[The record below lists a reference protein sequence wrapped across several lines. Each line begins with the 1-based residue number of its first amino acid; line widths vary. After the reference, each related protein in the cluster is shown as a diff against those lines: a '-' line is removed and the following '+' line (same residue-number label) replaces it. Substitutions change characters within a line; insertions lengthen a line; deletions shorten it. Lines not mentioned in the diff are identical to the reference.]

1 MNHKLKATDIVLID
15 GAPHQVGTEIADR
28 YREGDLIIGISGGH
42 LLHVPQDDLLV
53 ANRAVTQSVEAF
65 DLLKSVASDQISQFF
80 HTFAQRLKDDAIFA
94 KIKKCNEDDVASAVQ
109 RGRSTTRLTLT
120 DVMRGD
126 MISALHTWGNTPH
139 VDGAAL
145 ESVDHQGWSVTA
157 AKSSLGVVAFVFE
170 GRPNVFADA
179 TGVLR
184 SGNTCVFRIGS
195 DALGTAQAIVD
206 LAVMP
211 ALESCGL
218 PAGAVSLVES
228 RSHASGWAL
237 FSDKRISLAIARGSG
252 EAVSQLGAVARQFG
266 IAVSLHGTGGAW
278 MIAGEHAD
286 ARWFSNVVVN
296 SLDRKVC
303 NTLNVCCIVRSR
315 ASVLVPLF
323 VDAMNRAANL
333 REVIAVIHADS
344 ASQKSMAGKAESIQ
358 MHDLSVDELS
368 SEWEWENAPECALVI
383 VNDIDEAISLFNQYA
398 PAFIV
403 SIISDNEAEL
413 DKVWR
418 ETNAPFVSNGMTRWV
433 DGQFAL
439 NKPELGL
446 SNWQN
451 GRTFGRG
458 GILSGDSVFSVRYRA
473 QQHDSDLH
481 R

>member
-1 MNHKLKATDIVLID
+1 MNHLLKATDIVLID
-15 GAPHQVGTEIADR
+15 GAPHPVGNEIADR
-28 YREGDLIIGISGGH
+28 YQEGDLIIGISGGH
-42 LLHVPQDDLLV
+42 LLHVPQADLLV
-53 ANRAVTQSVEAF
+53 ATRAVSQSVEAF
-65 DLLKSVASDQISQFF
+65 DLLKSVSSEQISQFF
-80 HTFAQRLKDDAIFA
+80 HAFAQNLEDDAIFA
-94 KIKKCNEDDVASAVQ
+94 KIKTCNEDDVASALQ
-109 RGRSTTRLTLT
+109 RGRSTTRLMLS
-120 DVMRGD
+120 DPMRSD
-126 MISALHTWGNTPH
+126 MISALHTWGDTPH

-195 DALGTAQAIVD
+195 DAFGTAQAIMN
-206 LAVMP
+206 LAVLP

-218 PAGAVSLVES
+218 PVGAISLVES

-237 FSDKRISLAIARGSG
+237 FSDKRVSLAIARGSG

-286 ARWFSNVVVN
+286 AQWLSKVVVN

-323 VDAMNRAANL
+323 VDAMNRAALL
-333 REVIAVIHADS
+333 RDAIAVFHADS
-344 ASQKSMAGKAESIQ
+344 ASQELMADQIRSIEV
-358 MHDLSVDELS
+358 HKLSVDELGT
-368 SEWEWENAPECALVI
+368 EWEWENAPECSLVI
-383 VNDIDEAISLFNQYA
+383 VNDVDEAIALFNRYA
-398 PAFIV
+398 PSFII
-403 SIISDNEAEL
+403 SIISENEAEL
-413 DKVWR
+413 EKVWR

-473 QQHDSDLH
+473 LQHDEDLH

>member
-1 MNHKLKATDIVLID
+1 MNHLLKATDIVLID
-15 GAPHQVGTEIADR
+15 GAPHPVGNEIADR
-28 YREGDLIIGISGGH
+28 YQEGDLIIGISGGH
-42 LLHVPQDDLLV
+42 LLHVPQADLLV
-53 ANRAVTQSVEAF
+53 ATRAVSQSVEAF
-65 DLLKSVASDQISQFF
+65 DLLKSVSSEQISQFF
-80 HTFAQRLKDDAIFA
+80 HAFAQNLEDDAIFA
-94 KIKKCNEDDVASAVQ
+94 KIKTCNEDDVASALQ
-109 RGRSTTRLTLT
+109 RGRSTTRLMLS
-120 DVMRGD
+120 DPMRSD
-126 MISALHTWGNTPH
+126 MISALHTWGDTPH

-195 DALGTAQAIVD
+195 DAFGTAQAIMN
-206 LAVMP
+206 LAVLP

-218 PAGAVSLVES
+218 PVGAISLVES

-237 FSDKRISLAIARGSG
+237 FSDKRVSLAIARGSG
-252 EAVSQLGAVARQFG
+252 DAVSQLGAVARQFG

-286 ARWFSNVVVN
+286 AQWLSKVVVN

-303 NTLNVCCIVRSR
+303 NTLNVCCIARSR
-315 ASVLVPLF
+315 ASELVPLF
-323 VDAMNRAANL
+323 VDAMNRAALL
-333 REVIAVIHADS
+333 RDAIAVIHADS
-344 ASQKSMAGKAESIQ
+344 ASQELMADQIRSIEV
-358 MHDLSVDELS
+358 HKLSVDELGT
-368 SEWEWENAPECALVI
+368 EWEWENAPECSLVI
-383 VNDIDEAISLFNQYA
+383 VNDVDEAIALFNRYA
-398 PAFIV
+398 PSFII
-403 SIISDNEAEL
+403 SIISENEAEL
-413 DKVWR
+413 EKVWR

-451 GRTFGRG
+451 GRIFGRG

-473 QQHDSDLH
+473 LQHDADLH

>member
-1 MNHKLKATDIVLID
+1 MNHMLKATDIVLID
-15 GAPHQVGTEIADR
+15 GAPHPVGNEIADR
-28 YREGDLIIGISGGH
+28 YQEGDLIIGISGGH
-42 LLHVPQDDLLV
+42 LLHVPQADLLV
-53 ANRAVTQSVEAF
+53 ATRAVSQSVEAF
-65 DLLKSVASDQISQFF
+65 DLLKSVSSEQISQFF
-80 HTFAQRLKDDAIFA
+80 HAFAQNLEDDAIFA
-94 KIKKCNEDDVASAVQ
+94 KIKTCNEDDVASALQ
-109 RGRSTTRLTLT
+109 RGRSTTRLMLS
-120 DVMRGD
+120 DPMRSD
-126 MISALHTWGNTPH
+126 MISALHTWGDTPH

-195 DALGTAQAIVD
+195 DAFGTAQAIMN
-206 LAVMP
+206 LAVLP

-218 PAGAVSLVES
+218 PVGAISLVES

-237 FSDKRISLAIARGSG
+237 FSDKRVSLAIARGSG
-252 EAVSQLGAVARQFG
+252 DAVSQLGAVARQFG

-286 ARWFSNVVVN
+286 AQWLSKVVVN

-323 VDAMNRAANL
+323 VDAMNRAALL
-333 REVIAVIHADS
+333 RDAIAVIHADS
-344 ASQKSMAGKAESIQ
+344 ASQELMADQIRSIEV
-358 MHDLSVDELS
+358 HKLSVDELGT
-368 SEWEWENAPECALVI
+368 EWEWENAPECSLVI
-383 VNDIDEAISLFNQYA
+383 VNDVDEAIALFNRYA
-398 PAFIV
+398 PSFII
-403 SIISDNEAEL
+403 SIISENEAEL
-413 DKVWR
+413 EKVWR

-473 QQHDSDLH
+473 LQHDADLH

>member
-109 RGRSTTRLTLT
+109 RGRSTTRLMLT

-195 DALGTAQAIVD
+195 DALGTAQAIMD

-344 ASQKSMAGKAESIQ
+344 ASQKLMAGKAESIQ
-358 MHDLSVDELS
+358 MHDLSVDELAT
-368 SEWEWENAPECALVI
+368 EWEWENAPECALVI

>member
-1 MNHKLKATDIVLID
+1 LNHKLKATDIVLID

-42 LLHVPQDDLLV
+42 LVHVPQADLLV
-53 ANRAVTQSVEAF
+53 AKDAVSRSVEAF
-65 DLLKSVASDQISQFF
+65 ELLKSVSSEQISQFF
-80 HTFAQRLKDDAIFA
+80 HAFAQKLGDDAIFA
-94 KIKKCNEDDVASAVQ
+94 KIKACNEDDVASALQ
-109 RGRSTTRLTLT
+109 RSRSTTRLMLT
-120 DVMRGD
+120 DAMRGD
-126 MISALHTWGNTPH
+126 MISALHSWGDTPH
-139 VDGAAL
+139 VDGATL
-145 ESVDHQGWSVTA
+145 DSVDHQGWSVTA

-195 DALGTAQAIVD
+195 DALGTAQAIMN
-206 LAVMP
+206 LAVSP

-218 PAGAVSLVES
+218 PIGAVSLVES

-237 FSDKRISLAIARGSG
+237 FSDKRVSLAIARGSG
-252 EAVSQLGAVARQFG
+252 EAVSQLGAIARQFG

-286 ARWFSNVVVN
+286 AQWLSKVVVN

-315 ASVLVPLF
+315 ASELVPLF
-323 VDAMNRAANL
+323 VDAMKRAALL
-333 REVIAVIHADS
+333 RDAIAVIHADS
-344 ASQKSMAGKAESIQ
+344 ASQKFMAEQVKSIEV
-358 MHDLSVDELS
+358 HNLSVDELGT
-368 SEWEWENAPECALVI
+368 EWEWENAPECSLVI
-383 VNDIDEAISLFNQYA
+383 VNDVDEAIALFNQYA
-398 PAFIV
+398 PSFII

-413 DKVWR
+413 EKVWR

-473 QQHDSDLH
+473 LQHDADLH

>member
-1 MNHKLKATDIVLID
+1 MNHKLKATDFVLID
-15 GAPHQVGTEIADR
+15 GVPHQVGTEIADR

-42 LLHVPQDDLLV
+42 LLHVPQADLLV
-53 ANRAVTQSVEAF
+53 AKDAVSRSVEAF
-65 DLLKSVASDQISQFF
+65 DLLKSVSSEQISQFF
-80 HTFAQRLKDDAIFA
+80 HAFAQKLEDDAIFS
-94 KIKKCNEDDVASAVQ
+94 KIKTCNEDDVASALQ
-109 RGRSTTRLTLT
+109 RGRSTTRLMLT
-120 DVMRGD
+120 DAMRSD
-126 MISALHTWGNTPH
+126 MISALHTWGDTPH
-139 VDGAAL
+139 VDGATL
-145 ESVDHQGWSVTA
+145 DSVDHQGWSVTA
-157 AKSSLGVVAFVFE
+157 AKSSLGVVASVFE

-195 DALGTAQAIVD
+195 DALGTAQAIMN
-206 LAVMP
+206 LAVLP

-218 PAGAVSLVES
+218 PVGAVSLVES

-237 FSDKRISLAIARGSG
+237 FSDKRVSLAIARGSG
-252 EAVSQLGAVARQFG
+252 EAVSQLGVVARQFG
-266 IAVSLHGTGGAW
+266 IPVSLHGTGGAW

-286 ARWFSNVVVN
+286 AQWLSKVVVN

-315 ASVLVPLF
+315 ASELVSLF
-323 VDAMNRAANL
+323 VDSMNRAALL
-333 REVIAVIHADS
+333 RDAIAVIHADS
-344 ASQKSMAGKAESIQ
+344 ASQKLMADQVE
-358 MHDLSVDELS
+358 SVDVHSLSLDELGT
-368 SEWEWENAPECALVI
+368 EWEWENAPECSLVI
-383 VNDIDEAISLFNQYA
+383 VNDVDEAIALFNQYA
-398 PAFIV
+398 PNFIV

-413 DKVWR
+413 EKVWC

-439 NKPELGL
+439 TKPELGL

-451 GRTFGRG
+451 GRTLGRG

-473 QQHDSDLH
+473 LQHDADLH

>member
-1 MNHKLKATDIVLID
+1 MNHMLKASDIVLID
-15 GAPHQVGTEIADR
+15 GAPHPVGNEIADR
-28 YREGDLIIGISGGH
+28 YQEGDLIIGISGGH
-42 LLHVPQDDLLV
+42 LLHVPQADLLV
-53 ANRAVTQSVEAF
+53 ATRAVSQSVEAF
-65 DLLKSVASDQISQFF
+65 DLLKSVSSEQISQFF
-80 HTFAQRLKDDAIFA
+80 HAFAQNLEDDAIFA
-94 KIKKCNEDDVASAVQ
+94 KIKTCNEDDVASALQ
-109 RGRSTTRLTLT
+109 RGRSTTRLMLS
-120 DVMRGD
+120 DPMRSD
-126 MISALHTWGNTPH
+126 MISALHTWGDTPH

-195 DALGTAQAIVD
+195 DAFGTAQAIMN
-206 LAVMP
+206 LAVLP

-218 PAGAVSLVES
+218 PVGAISLVES

-237 FSDKRISLAIARGSG
+237 FSDKRVSLAIARGSG

-286 ARWFSNVVVN
+286 AQWLSKVVVN

-303 NTLNVCCIVRSR
+303 NTLNVCCIARSR
-315 ASVLVPLF
+315 ASELVPLF
-323 VDAMNRAANL
+323 VDAMNRAALL
-333 REVIAVIHADS
+333 RDAIAVIHADL
-344 ASQKSMAGKAESIQ
+344 ASQELMADQSRSIAV
-358 MHDLSVDELS
+358 HNLSVDELGT
-368 SEWEWENAPECALVI
+368 EWEWENAPECSLVI
-383 VNDIDEAISLFNQYA
+383 VNDVDEAIALFNRYA
-398 PAFIV
+398 PSFII
-403 SIISDNEAEL
+403 SIISENEAEL
-413 DKVWR
+413 EKVWR

-473 QQHDSDLH
+473 LQHDADLH

>member
-109 RGRSTTRLTLT
+109 RGRSTTRLMLT

-195 DALGTAQAIVD
+195 DALGTAQAIMD

-344 ASQKSMAGKAESIQ
+344 ASQKLMAGKAESIQ

>member
-1 MNHKLKATDIVLID
+1 MNHVLKATDMVLID
-15 GAPHQVGTEIADR
+15 GVPHPIGEEIADR
-28 YREGDLIIGISGGH
+28 YREGDLIIGVSGGH
-42 LLHVPQDDLLV
+42 LLHVPQADLLV
-53 ANRAVTQSVEAF
+53 ATSAVSQSVEAF
-65 DLLKSVASDQISQFF
+65 DLLKSVASEQISQFF
-80 HTFAQRLKDDAIFA
+80 HTFAQKLEDDAIFA
-94 KIKKCNEDDVASAVQ
+94 KIKTCNEDDIASALQ
-109 RGRSTTRLTLT
+109 RGRSTTRLMLT
-120 DVMRGD
+120 AAMRSD
-126 MISALHTWGNTPH
+126 MISALHTWGETPH

-195 DALGTAQAIVD
+195 DALGTAQAIMN
-206 LAVMP
+206 LAVLP

-218 PAGAVSLVES
+218 PVGAVSLVES

-237 FSDKRISLAIARGSG
+237 FSDKRVSLAIARGSG

-286 ARWFSNVVVN
+286 AQWLSKVVVN

-315 ASVLVPLF
+315 AFELVPLF
-323 VDAMNRAANL
+323 VDAMNRAAKK
-333 REVIAVIHADS
+333 RDAIAVIHADS
-344 ASQKSMAGKAESIQ
+344 ASQKLMADQIKSIEVRN
-358 MHDLSVDELS
+358 LSVDELS
-368 SEWEWENAPECALVI
+368 SEWEWENAPECSLVI
-383 VNDIDEAISLFNQYA
+383 VNDVDEAIALFNRYA
-398 PAFIV
+398 PSFIV
-403 SIISDNEAEL
+403 SIISDNEGEL
-413 DKVWR
+413 EKVWR

-458 GILSGDSVFSVRYRA
+458 GILSGDSVFSVRYRV
-473 QQHDSDLH
+473 QQHDADLH

>member
-1 MNHKLKATDIVLID
+1 MNHTLQATDIILID
-15 GAPHQVGTEIADR
+15 GVPHPVGLRIADQ
-28 YREGDLIIGISGGH
+28 YREGDLIIGLSGGH
-42 LLHVPQDDLLV
+42 LLHVPQADLLV
-53 ANRAVTQSVEAF
+53 ATQAVSQSVLAF
-65 DLLKSVASDQISQFF
+65 DLLKSVSSEQISQFF
-80 HTFAQRLKDDAIFA
+80 HTFAHKLEDDAIFA
-94 KIKKCNEDDVASAVQ
+94 KIKSCNEDDVASAMQ
-109 RGRSTTRLTLT
+109 RSRSTTRLILT
-120 DVMRGD
+120 DAMRSD
-126 MISALHTWGNTPH
+126 MISALHTWGGTPH
-139 VDGAAL
+139 VDGSEM
-145 ESVDHQGWSVTA
+145 ESIDHQGWSVSAT
-157 AKSSLGVVAFVFE
+157 KSSLGVVAFVFE

-195 DALGTAQAIVD
+195 DALGTAQAIMN
-206 LAVMP
+206 LAVVP

-218 PAGAVSLVES
+218 PLGAISLVES

-237 FSDKRISLAIARGSG
+237 FSDKRVSLAIARGSG

-286 ARWFSNVVVN
+286 AQWFARVVLN

-303 NTLNVCCIVRSR
+303 NTLNVCCVVRSR
-315 ASVLVPLF
+315 AVELVPLF
-323 VDAMNRAANL
+323 ADAMMQAAVL
-333 REVIAVIHADS
+333 RNAQAVIHADL
-344 ASQKSMAGKAESIQ
+344 ASQELMVDQSELVKV
-358 MHDLSVDELS
+358 HNLSVDELAT
-368 SEWEWENAPECALVI
+368 EWEWENTPECSLVI
-383 VNDIDEAISLFNQYA
+383 VDDVDEAIVLFNQHA
-398 PAFIV
+398 PNFIV
-403 SIISDNEAEL
+403 SIISDNESEL
-413 DKVWR
+413 EMVWR
-418 ETNAPFVSNGMTRWV
+418 KTNAPFVSNGMTRWV

-473 QQHDSDLH
+473 LQRDADLH

>member
-1 MNHKLKATDIVLID
+1 MNHLLKATDIVLID
-15 GAPHQVGTEIADR
+15 GAPHPVGNEIADR
-28 YREGDLIIGISGGH
+28 YQEGDLIIGISGGH
-42 LLHVPQDDLLV
+42 LLHVPQADLLV
-53 ANRAVTQSVEAF
+53 ATRAVSQSVEAF
-65 DLLKSVASDQISQFF
+65 DLLKSVSSEQISQFF
-80 HTFAQRLKDDAIFA
+80 HAFAQNLEDDAIFA
-94 KIKKCNEDDVASAVQ
+94 KIKTCNEDDVASALQ
-109 RGRSTTRLTLT
+109 RGRSTTRLMLS
-120 DVMRGD
+120 DPMRSD
-126 MISALHTWGNTPH
+126 MISALHTWGDTPH

-195 DALGTAQAIVD
+195 DAFGTAQAIMN
-206 LAVMP
+206 LAVLP

-218 PAGAVSLVES
+218 PVGAISLVES

-237 FSDKRISLAIARGSG
+237 FSDKRVSLAIARGSG

-286 ARWFSNVVVN
+286 AQWLSKVVVN

-315 ASVLVPLF
+315 ASELVPLF
-323 VDAMNRAANL
+323 VDAMNRAALL
-333 REVIAVIHADS
+333 RDAIAVIHADS
-344 ASQKSMAGKAESIQ
+344 ASQELMADQIRSIEV
-358 MHDLSVDELS
+358 HNLSVDELGT
-368 SEWEWENAPECALVI
+368 EWEWENAPECSLVI
-383 VNDIDEAISLFNQYA
+383 VNDIDEAIALFNRYA
-398 PAFIV
+398 PSFIV
-403 SIISDNEAEL
+403 SIISDNEVEL
-413 DKVWR
+413 EKVWR

-451 GRTFGRG
+451 GRTLGRG

-473 QQHDSDLH
+473 LQHDADLH

>member
-1 MNHKLKATDIVLID
+1 MNHLLKATDIVLID
-15 GAPHQVGTEIADR
+15 GAPHPVGNEIADR
-28 YREGDLIIGISGGH
+28 YQEGDLIIGISGGH
-42 LLHVPQDDLLV
+42 LLHVPQADLLV
-53 ANRAVTQSVEAF
+53 ATRAVSQSVEAF
-65 DLLKSVASDQISQFF
+65 DLLKSVSSEQISQFF
-80 HTFAQRLKDDAIFA
+80 HAFAQNLEDDAIFA
-94 KIKKCNEDDVASAVQ
+94 KIKTCNEDDVASALQ
-109 RGRSTTRLTLT
+109 RGRSTTRLMLS
-120 DVMRGD
+120 DPMRSD
-126 MISALHTWGNTPH
+126 MISALHTWGDTPH

-195 DALGTAQAIVD
+195 DAFGTAQAIMN
-206 LAVMP
+206 LAVLP

-218 PAGAVSLVES
+218 PVGAISLVES

-237 FSDKRISLAIARGSG
+237 FSDKRVSLAIARGSG
-252 EAVSQLGAVARQFG
+252 DAVSQLGAVARQFG

-286 ARWFSNVVVN
+286 AQWLSKVVVN

-323 VDAMNRAANL
+323 VDAMNRAALL
-333 REVIAVIHADS
+333 RDAIAVIHADS
-344 ASQKSMAGKAESIQ
+344 ASQELMADQIRSIEV
-358 MHDLSVDELS
+358 HKLSVDELGT
-368 SEWEWENAPECALVI
+368 EWEWENAPECSLVI
-383 VNDIDEAISLFNQYA
+383 VNDVDEAIALFNRYA
-398 PAFIV
+398 PSFII
-403 SIISDNEAEL
+403 SIISENEAEL
-413 DKVWR
+413 EKVWR

-473 QQHDSDLH
+473 LQHDEDLH

>member
-109 RGRSTTRLTLT
+109 RGRSTTRLMLT

-195 DALGTAQAIVD
+195 DALGTAQAIMD

-286 ARWFSNVVVN
+286 AQWFSNVVVN

-323 VDAMNRAANL
+323 VDAMNRAAKK
-333 REVIAVIHADS
+333 RDAVAAIHADV
-344 ASQKSMAGKAESIQ
+344 ASQKFIAEQIESIQ
-358 MHDLSVDELS
+358 VHNLSVDELAT
-368 SEWEWENAPECALVI
+368 EWEWENAPECSLAI
-383 VNDIDEAISLFNQYA
+383 VNDIDEAIALFNQYA
-398 PAFIV
+398 PNFIV
-403 SIISDNEAEL
+403 SIISDNEDEL
-413 DKVWR
+413 EKVWR
-418 ETNAPFVSNGMTRWV
+418 DANAPFVSNGMTRWV

-451 GRTFGRG
+451 GRTIGRG

-473 QQHDSDLH
+473 QQHDADLH

>member
-42 LLHVPQDDLLV
+42 LLHVPQADLLV
-53 ANRAVTQSVEAF
+53 AKDAVSRSVEAF
-65 DLLKSVASDQISQFF
+65 ELLKSVSSEQISQFF
-80 HTFAQRLKDDAIFA
+80 HAFAQKLEDDAIFA
-94 KIKKCNEDDVASAVQ
+94 KIKACNEDDIASALQ
-109 RGRSTTRLTLT
+109 RSRSTTRLMLT
-120 DVMRGD
+120 DAMRGD
-126 MISALHTWGNTPH
+126 MISALHTWGDTPH
-139 VDGAAL
+139 VDGATL
-145 ESVDHQGWSVTA
+145 DSVDHQGWSVTA

-195 DALGTAQAIVD
+195 DALGTAQAIMN
-206 LAVMP
+206 LAVSP

-218 PAGAVSLVES
+218 PIGAVSLVES

-237 FSDKRISLAIARGSG
+237 FSDKRVSLAIARGSG
-252 EAVSQLGAVARQFG
+252 EAVSQLGAIARQFG

-286 ARWFSNVVVN
+286 AQWLSKVVVN

-315 ASVLVPLF
+315 ASELVPLF
-323 VDAMNRAANL
+323 VDAMKRAALL
-333 REVIAVIHADS
+333 RDAIAVIHADS
-344 ASQKSMAGKAESIQ
+344 ASQKFMAEQVKSIEV
-358 MHDLSVDELS
+358 HNLSVDELGT
-368 SEWEWENAPECALVI
+368 EWEWENAPECSLVI
-383 VNDIDEAISLFNQYA
+383 VNDVDEAIALFNQYA
-398 PAFIV
+398 PSFII

-413 DKVWR
+413 EKVWR

-473 QQHDSDLH
+473 LQHDADLH

>member
-1 MNHKLKATDIVLID
+1 MNHMLKASDIVLID
-15 GAPHQVGTEIADR
+15 GAPHPVGNEIADR
-28 YREGDLIIGISGGH
+28 YQEGDLIIGISGGH
-42 LLHVPQDDLLV
+42 LLHVPQADLLV
-53 ANRAVTQSVEAF
+53 ATRAVSQSVEAF
-65 DLLKSVASDQISQFF
+65 DLLKSVSSEQISQFF
-80 HTFAQRLKDDAIFA
+80 HAFAQNLEDDAIFA
-94 KIKKCNEDDVASAVQ
+94 KIKTCNEDDVASALQ
-109 RGRSTTRLTLT
+109 RGRSTTRLMLS
-120 DVMRGD
+120 DPMRSD
-126 MISALHTWGNTPH
+126 MISALHTWGDTPH

-195 DALGTAQAIVD
+195 DAFGTAQAIMN
-206 LAVMP
+206 LAVLP

-218 PAGAVSLVES
+218 PVGAISLVES

-237 FSDKRISLAIARGSG
+237 FSDKRVSLAIARGSG

-286 ARWFSNVVVN
+286 AQWLSKVVVN

-315 ASVLVPLF
+315 ASELVPLF
-323 VDAMNRAANL
+323 VDAMNRAALL
-333 REVIAVIHADS
+333 RDAIAVIHADL
-344 ASQKSMAGKAESIQ
+344 ASQELMADQIRSIEV
-358 MHDLSVDELS
+358 HNLSVDGLGT
-368 SEWEWENAPECALVI
+368 EWEWENAPECSLVI
-383 VNDIDEAISLFNQYA
+383 GIDVDEAIALFNRYA
-398 PAFIV
+398 PSFII
-403 SIISDNEAEL
+403 SIISENEAEL
-413 DKVWR
+413 EKVWR

-473 QQHDSDLH
+473 LQHDADLH

>member
-42 LLHVPQDDLLV
+42 LLHVPQADLLV
-53 ANRAVTQSVEAF
+53 AKDAVSRSVEAF
-65 DLLKSVASDQISQFF
+65 ELLKSVSSEQISQFF
-80 HTFAQRLKDDAIFA
+80 HAFAQKLGDDAIFA
-94 KIKKCNEDDVASAVQ
+94 KIKACNEDDVASALQ
-109 RGRSTTRLTLT
+109 RSRSTTRLMLT
-120 DVMRGD
+120 DAMRGD
-126 MISALHTWGNTPH
+126 MISALHTWGDTPH
-139 VDGAAL
+139 VDGATL
-145 ESVDHQGWSVTA
+145 DSVDHQGWSVTA

-195 DALGTAQAIVD
+195 DALGTAQAIMN
-206 LAVMP
+206 LAVSP

-218 PAGAVSLVES
+218 PIGAVSLVES

-237 FSDKRISLAIARGSG
+237 FSDKRVSLAIARGSG
-252 EAVSQLGAVARQFG
+252 EAVSQLGAIARQFG

-286 ARWFSNVVVN
+286 AQWLSTVVVN

-315 ASVLVPLF
+315 ASELVPLF
-323 VDAMNRAANL
+323 VDAMKRAALL
-333 REVIAVIHADS
+333 RDAIAVIHADS
-344 ASQKSMAGKAESIQ
+344 ASQKLMAEQVKSIEV
-358 MHDLSVDELS
+358 HNLSVDELGT
-368 SEWEWENAPECALVI
+368 EWEWENAPECSLVI
-383 VNDIDEAISLFNQYA
+383 VNDVDEAIALFNQYA
-398 PAFIV
+398 PSFII

-413 DKVWR
+413 EKVWR

-473 QQHDSDLH
+473 LQHDADLH

>member
-1 MNHKLKATDIVLID
+1 MNHMLKASDIVLID
-15 GAPHQVGTEIADR
+15 GAPHPVGNEIADR
-28 YREGDLIIGISGGH
+28 YQEGDLIIGISGGH
-42 LLHVPQDDLLV
+42 LLHVPQADLLV
-53 ANRAVTQSVEAF
+53 ATRAVSQSVEAF
-65 DLLKSVASDQISQFF
+65 DLLKSVSSEQISQFF
-80 HTFAQRLKDDAIFA
+80 HAFAQNLEDDAIFA
-94 KIKKCNEDDVASAVQ
+94 KIKTCNEDDVASALQ
-109 RGRSTTRLTLT
+109 RGRSTTRLMLS
-120 DVMRGD
+120 DPMRSD
-126 MISALHTWGNTPH
+126 MISALHTWGDTPH

-195 DALGTAQAIVD
+195 DAFGTAQAIMN
-206 LAVMP
+206 LAVLP

-218 PAGAVSLVES
+218 PVGAISLVES

-237 FSDKRISLAIARGSG
+237 FSDKRVSLAIARGSG

-286 ARWFSNVVVN
+286 AQWLSKVVVN

-303 NTLNVCCIVRSR
+303 NTLNVCCIARSR
-315 ASVLVPLF
+315 ASELVPLF
-323 VDAMNRAANL
+323 VDAMNRAALL
-333 REVIAVIHADS
+333 RDAIAVIHADS
-344 ASQKSMAGKAESIQ
+344 ASQELMADQIRSIEV
-358 MHDLSVDELS
+358 HKLSVDELGT
-368 SEWEWENAPECALVI
+368 EWEWENAPECSLVI
-383 VNDIDEAISLFNQYA
+383 VNDVDEAIALFNRYA
-398 PAFIV
+398 PSFII
-403 SIISDNEAEL
+403 SIISENEAEL
-413 DKVWR
+413 EKVWR

-473 QQHDSDLH
+473 LQHDADLH

>member
-1 MNHKLKATDIVLID
+1 MNHMLKATDIVLID
-15 GAPHQVGTEIADR
+15 GAPHPVGNEIADR
-28 YREGDLIIGISGGH
+28 YQEGDLIIGISGGH
-42 LLHVPQDDLLV
+42 LLHVPQADLLV
-53 ANRAVTQSVEAF
+53 ATRAVSQSVEAF
-65 DLLKSVASDQISQFF
+65 DLLKSVSSEQISQFF
-80 HTFAQRLKDDAIFA
+80 HAFAQNLEDDAIFA
-94 KIKKCNEDDVASAVQ
+94 KIKTCNEDDVASALQ
-109 RGRSTTRLTLT
+109 RGRSTTRLMLS
-120 DVMRGD
+120 DPMRSD
-126 MISALHTWGNTPH
+126 MLSALHTWGDTPH

-145 ESVDHQGWSVTA
+145 ESVAHQGWSVTA

-195 DALGTAQAIVD
+195 DALGTAQAIMN
-206 LAVMP
+206 LAVLP

-218 PAGAVSLVES
+218 PVGAISLVES

-237 FSDKRISLAIARGSG
+237 FSDKRVSLAIARGSG

-286 ARWFSNVVVN
+286 AQWLSKVVVN

-315 ASVLVPLF
+315 ASELVPLF
-323 VDAMNRAANL
+323 VDAMNRTALL
-333 REVIAVIHADS
+333 RDAIAVIHADS
-344 ASQKSMAGKAESIQ
+344 ASQELMADQIRSIEV
-358 MHDLSVDELS
+358 HNLSVDELGT
-368 SEWEWENAPECALVI
+368 EWEWENAPECSLVI
-383 VNDIDEAISLFNQYA
+383 VNDIDEAIALFNRYA
-398 PAFIV
+398 PSFII
-403 SIISDNEAEL
+403 SIISDNEEEL
-413 DKVWR
+413 EKVWR

-473 QQHDSDLH
+473 LQHDADLH

>member
-1 MNHKLKATDIVLID
+1 MNHLLKATDIVLID
-15 GAPHQVGTEIADR
+15 GAPHPVGNEIADR
-28 YREGDLIIGISGGH
+28 YQEGDLIIGISGGH
-42 LLHVPQDDLLV
+42 LLHVPQADLLV
-53 ANRAVTQSVEAF
+53 ATRAVSQSVEAF
-65 DLLKSVASDQISQFF
+65 DLLKSVSSEQISQFF
-80 HTFAQRLKDDAIFA
+80 HAFAQNLEDDAIFA
-94 KIKKCNEDDVASAVQ
+94 KIKTCNEDDVASALQ
-109 RGRSTTRLTLT
+109 RGRSTTRLMLS
-120 DVMRGD
+120 DPMRSD
-126 MISALHTWGNTPH
+126 MISALHTWGDTPH

-195 DALGTAQAIVD
+195 DAFGTAQAIMN
-206 LAVMP
+206 LAVLP

-218 PAGAVSLVES
+218 PVGAISLVES

-237 FSDKRISLAIARGSG
+237 FSDKRVSLAIARGSG

-286 ARWFSNVVVN
+286 AQWLSKVVVN

-323 VDAMNRAANL
+323 VDAMNRAALL
-333 REVIAVIHADS
+333 RDAIAVIHADS
-344 ASQKSMAGKAESIQ
+344 ASQELMADQIRSIEV
-358 MHDLSVDELS
+358 HKLSVDELGT
-368 SEWEWENAPECALVI
+368 EWEWENAPECSLVI
-383 VNDIDEAISLFNQYA
+383 VNDVDEAIALFNRYA
-398 PAFIV
+398 PSFII
-403 SIISDNEAEL
+403 SIISENEAEL
-413 DKVWR
+413 EKVWR

-473 QQHDSDLH
+473 LQHDEDLH

>member
-1 MNHKLKATDIVLID
+1 MNHTLKATDIVLID
-15 GAPHQVGTEIADR
+15 GVPHQVGAQIADHFQK
-28 YREGDLIIGISGGH
+28 GDLIIGLSGGH
-42 LLHVPQDDLLV
+42 LLHVPQTDLVV
-53 ANRAVTQSVEAF
+53 AHDAVSQSVSAF
-65 DLLKSVASDQISQFF
+65 ELMKSVASEQISQFF
-80 HTFAQRLKDDAIFA
+80 HTFAQKLEENAIFD
-94 KIKKCNEDDVASAVQ
+94 KIKKCNEDDVASALQ
-109 RGRSTTRLTLT
+109 RGRSTTRLMLT
-120 DVMRGD
+120 DAMRSD
-126 MISALHTWGNTPH
+126 MISALHTWGDTPH

-145 ESVDHQGWSVTA
+145 DSVDHQGWSVTA

-195 DALGTAQAIVD
+195 DALGTAQAIMN
-206 LAVMP
+206 LAVLP

-218 PAGAVSLVES
+218 PIGAVSLVES

-237 FSDKRISLAIARGSG
+237 FSDKRVSLAIARGSG

-286 ARWFSNVVVN
+286 AQWLSKVVIN

-315 ASVLVPLF
+315 ASELVPLF
-323 VDAMNRAANL
+323 VDAMNRAALL
-333 REVIAVIHADS
+333 RDAIAVIHADS
-344 ASQKSMAGKAESIQ
+344 ASQKLMADQIKSLEV
-358 MHDLSVDELS
+358 HNLSVDELGI
-368 SEWEWENAPECALVI
+368 EWEWENAPECSLII
-383 VNDIDEAISLFNQYA
+383 VNDVDEAIALFNRYA
-398 PAFIV
+398 PSFIV
-403 SIISDNEAEL
+403 SIISDNETEL
-413 DKVWR
+413 EKVWR
-418 ETNAPFVSNGMTRWV
+418 ETNAPFMSNGMTRWV

-473 QQHDSDLH
+473 LQHDADLH

>member
-42 LLHVPQDDLLV
+42 LLHVPQADLLV
-53 ANRAVTQSVEAF
+53 AKDAVSRSVEAF
-65 DLLKSVASDQISQFF
+65 ELLKSVSSEQISQFF
-80 HTFAQRLKDDAIFA
+80 HAFAQKLEDDAIFA
-94 KIKKCNEDDVASAVQ
+94 KIKACNEDDIASALQ
-109 RGRSTTRLTLT
+109 RSRSTTRLMLT
-120 DVMRGD
+120 DAMRGD
-126 MISALHTWGNTPH
+126 MISALHSWGDTPH
-139 VDGAAL
+139 VDGATL
-145 ESVDHQGWSVTA
+145 DSVDHQGWSVTA

-195 DALGTAQAIVD
+195 DALGTAQAIMN
-206 LAVMP
+206 LAVSP

-218 PAGAVSLVES
+218 PIGAVSLVES

-237 FSDKRISLAIARGSG
+237 FSDKRVSLAIARGSG
-252 EAVSQLGAVARQFG
+252 EAVSQLGAIARQFG

-286 ARWFSNVVVN
+286 AQWLSKVVVN

-315 ASVLVPLF
+315 ASELVPLF
-323 VDAMNRAANL
+323 VDAMKRAALL
-333 REVIAVIHADS
+333 RDAIAVIHADS
-344 ASQKSMAGKAESIQ
+344 ASQKFMAEQVKSIEV
-358 MHDLSVDELS
+358 HNLSVDELGT
-368 SEWEWENAPECALVI
+368 EWEWENAPECSLVI
-383 VNDIDEAISLFNQYA
+383 VNDVDEAIALFNQYA
-398 PAFIV
+398 PSFII

-413 DKVWR
+413 EKVWR

-473 QQHDSDLH
+473 LQHDADLH

>member
-1 MNHKLKATDIVLID
+1 MNHLLKATDIVLID
-15 GAPHQVGTEIADR
+15 GAPHPVGNEIADR
-28 YREGDLIIGISGGH
+28 YQEGDLIIGISGGH
-42 LLHVPQDDLLV
+42 LLHVPQADLLV
-53 ANRAVTQSVEAF
+53 ATRAVSQSVEAF
-65 DLLKSVASDQISQFF
+65 DLLKSVSSEQISHFF
-80 HTFAQRLKDDAIFA
+80 HAFAQNLEDDAIFA
-94 KIKKCNEDDVASAVQ
+94 KIKTCNEDDVASALQ
-109 RGRSTTRLTLT
+109 RGRSTTRLMLS
-120 DVMRGD
+120 DPMRSD
-126 MISALHTWGNTPH
+126 MISALHTWGDTPH

-184 SGNTCVFRIGS
+184 SVNTCVFPIGS
-195 DALGTAQAIVD
+195 DAFGTAQAIMN
-206 LAVMP
+206 LAVLP

-218 PAGAVSLVES
+218 PVGAISLVES

-237 FSDKRISLAIARGSG
+237 FSDKRVSLAIARGSG

-286 ARWFSNVVVN
+286 AQWLSKVVVN

-315 ASVLVPLF
+315 ASELVPLF
-323 VDAMNRAANL
+323 VDAMNRAALL
-333 REVIAVIHADS
+333 RDAIAVIHADS
-344 ASQKSMAGKAESIQ
+344 ASQELMADQIRSIEV
-358 MHDLSVDELS
+358 HKLSVDELGT
-368 SEWEWENAPECALVI
+368 EWEWENAPECSLVI
-383 VNDIDEAISLFNQYA
+383 VNDVDEAIALFNRYA
-398 PAFIV
+398 PSFII
-403 SIISDNEAEL
+403 SIISENEAEL
-413 DKVWR
+413 EKVWR

-473 QQHDSDLH
+473 LQHDADLH

>member
-1 MNHKLKATDIVLID
+1 MLID

-42 LLHVPQDDLLV
+42 LLHVPQADLLV

-109 RGRSTTRLTLT
+109 RGRSTTRLMLT

-195 DALGTAQAIVD
+195 DALGTAQAIMD

-344 ASQKSMAGKAESIQ
+344 ASQKLMAGKAESIQ
-358 MHDLSVDELS
+358 MHDLSVDELAT
-368 SEWEWENAPECALVI
+368 EWEWENAPECALVI

>member
-1 MNHKLKATDIVLID
+1 MNHTLKATDIVLID
-15 GAPHQVGTEIADR
+15 GAPHPVGDEIADR

-42 LLHVPQDDLLV
+42 LLHVPQADLLV
-53 ANRAVTQSVEAF
+53 AASAVSQSVEAF
-65 DLLKSVASDQISQFF
+65 DLLKSVKSEQISQFF
-80 HTFAQRLKDDAIFA
+80 YTFAQKLEDDAIFA
-94 KIKKCNEDDVASAVQ
+94 KIKSCNEDDVASALQ
-109 RGRSTTRLTLT
+109 RGRTTTRLRLT
-120 DVMRGD
+120 DAMRSD
-126 MISALHTWGNTPH
+126 MVAALRTWGDTPH
-139 VDGAAL
+139 VDGSKM

-195 DALGTAQAIVD
+195 DALVTAQAIMR
-206 LAVMP
+206 LAVLP

-218 PAGAVSLVES
+218 PVGAVNLVES

-237 FSDKRISLAIARGSG
+237 FSDKRVSLAIARGSG

-286 ARWFSNVVVN
+286 AQWFSNVVVN

-303 NTLNVCCIVRSR
+303 NTLNACCIVRSR

-323 VDAMNRAANL
+323 VDAMNRAAKK
-333 REVIAVIHADS
+333 REAVAVIHADV
-344 ASQKSMAGKAESIQ
+344 ASQKFFAAPNESIQ
-358 MHDLSVDELS
+358 VHNLSVDELAT
-368 SEWEWENAPECALVI
+368 EWEWENAPECSLVI
-383 VNDIDEAISLFNQYA
+383 VNDVDEAIALFNQYA
-398 PAFIV
+398 PNFIV
-403 SIISDNEAEL
+403 SIISDKEAEL
-413 DKVWR
+413 EKVWR
-418 ETNAPFVSNGMTRWV
+418 EANAPFVSNGMTRWV

-458 GILSGDSVFSVRYRA
+458 GILSGDSVFSVRYCV
-473 QQHDSDLH
+473 QQHDADLH

>member
-1 MNHKLKATDIVLID
+1 MNHVLKATDLVLID
-15 GAPHQVGTEIADR
+15 GVPHPIGEEIANR
-28 YREGDLIIGISGGH
+28 YREGDLIIGVSGGR
-42 LLHVPQDDLLV
+42 LLHVPQADLLV
-53 ANRAVTQSVEAF
+53 ATHAVSQSVEAF
-65 DLLKSVASDQISQFF
+65 DLLKSVASEQISQFF
-80 HTFAQRLKDDAIFA
+80 HTFAQKLEDDAVFA
-94 KIKKCNEDDVASAVQ
+94 KIKSSNEDDVASALK
-109 RGRSTTRLTLT
+109 RGRTTTRLILT
-120 DVMRGD
+120 DAMRSD
-126 MISALHTWGNTPH
+126 MVAALRTWGDTPH
-139 VDGAAL
+139 VDGSEM

-195 DALGTAQAIVD
+195 DALGTAQAIMN
-206 LAVMP
+206 LAVLP

-218 PAGAVSLVES
+218 PVGAVSLVES

-237 FSDKRISLAIARGSG
+237 FSDKRVSLAIARGSG
-252 EAVSQLGAVARQFG
+252 DAVSQLGAVARQFG

-286 ARWFSNVVVN
+286 AQWFSNVVVN

-303 NTLNVCCIVRSR
+303 NTLNVCCIVLSR

-323 VDAMNRAANL
+323 VDAMNRAA
-333 REVIAVIHADS
+333 RKRDTIAVIHADV
-344 ASQKSMAGKAESIQ
+344 ASQKFIAAQIESSQ
-358 MHDLSVDELS
+358 VHNLSVDELS
-368 SEWEWENAPECALVI
+368 SEWEWENAPECSLVI
-383 VNDIDEAISLFNQYA
+383 VNDVDEAIALFNRYA
-398 PAFIV
+398 PSFIV
-403 SIISDNEAEL
+403 SIISDDEDEL
-413 DKVWR
+413 EKVWR
-418 ETNAPFVSNGMTRWV
+418 DANAPFVSNGMTRWV

-473 QQHDSDLH
+473 LQHDAELH

>member
-1 MNHKLKATDIVLID
+1 MNHTLQATDIVLID
-15 GAPHQVGTEIADR
+15 GAPHPVGADIADR
-28 YREGDLIIGISGGH
+28 YQEGDRLIGLSGGQ
-42 LLHVPQDDLLV
+42 LLHIPQADLLV
-53 ANRAVTQSVEAF
+53 ATRAVSQSVLAF
-65 DLLKSVASDQISQFF
+65 DLMKSVASEQISQFF
-80 HTFAQRLKDDAIFA
+80 HAFAQKLEDDAIFA
-94 KIKKCNEDDVASAVQ
+94 KIKTCNESDVASALQ
-109 RGRSTTRLTLT
+109 RGRSTTRLMLN
-120 DVMRGD
+120 DAMRGD
-126 MISALHTWGNTPH
+126 MISALHTWGDTPH
-139 VDGAAL
+139 VDGSEL
-145 ESVDHQGWSVTA
+145 ETVVHQGWSVTA

-195 DALGTAQAIVD
+195 DALGTAQAMMN
-206 LAVMP
+206 LAVLP

-218 PAGAVSLVES
+218 PVGAVCLVES

-237 FSDKRISLAIARGSG
+237 FSDKRVSLAIARGSG
-252 EAVSQLGAVARQFG
+252 DAVSQLGAVARQSG

-278 MIAGEHAD
+278 MIAGENSD
-286 ARWFSNVVVN
+286 AQWLNKVVVN

-315 ASVLVPLF
+315 ANELVPLF
-323 VDAMNRAANL
+323 VDAVKRAAIQRNA
-333 REVIAVIHADS
+333 IAVIHADA
-344 ASQKSMAGKAESIQ
+344 ASQEFMNEQTESVRV
-358 MHDLSVDELS
+358 HNLSVDELAT
-368 SEWEWENAPECALVI
+368 EWEWENAPECSVVI
-383 VNDIDEAISLFNQYA
+383 VNDVDEAIVLFNQYA
-398 PAFIV
+398 PSFIV

-413 DKVWR
+413 EKVWR

-458 GILSGDSVFSVRYRA
+458 GILSGDSVFSVRYRVKQYDA
-473 QQHDSDLH
+473 NLH

>member
-1 MNHKLKATDIVLID
+1 MLID

-109 RGRSTTRLTLT
+109 RGRSTTRLMLT
-120 DVMRGD
+120 DAMRRD

-179 TGVLR
+179 TGVLK

-195 DALGTAQAIVD
+195 DALGTAQAIMN

-218 PAGAVSLVES
+218 PVGAVSLVES

-237 FSDKRISLAIARGSG
+237 FSDKRVSLAIARGSG

-286 ARWFSNVVVN
+286 AQWFSNVVVN

-323 VDAMNRAANL
+323 VDAMNRAAKK
-333 REVIAVIHADS
+333 RDAVAAIHADV
-344 ASQKSMAGKAESIQ
+344 ASQKFIAEQIESIQ

-368 SEWEWENAPECALVI
+368 SEWEWENAPECSLVI
-383 VNDIDEAISLFNQYA
+383 VNDIDEAIALFNQYA
-398 PAFIV
+398 PNFIV
-403 SIISDNEAEL
+403 SIISDNEDEL
-413 DKVWR
+413 EKVWR
-418 ETNAPFVSNGMTRWV
+418 DANAPFVSNGMTRWV

-451 GRTFGRG
+451 GRTIGRG

-473 QQHDSDLH
+473 QQHDADLH

>member
-1 MNHKLKATDIVLID
+1 MNHMLKATDIVLID
-15 GAPHQVGTEIADR
+15 GAPHPVGGEIADR
-28 YREGDLIIGISGGH
+28 YREGDLIIGLSGGH
-42 LLHVPQDDLLV
+42 LLHVPHADLV
-53 ANRAVTQSVEAF
+53 VSKDAVSKSIEAF
-65 DLLKSVASDQISQFF
+65 DLLKSVSSEQISQFF
-80 HTFAQRLKDDAIFA
+80 HSFAQKLEDDAIFA
-94 KIKKCNEDDVASAVQ
+94 KIMTCNEDDVSSALQ
-109 RGRSTTRLTLT
+109 RGRSTTRLILT
-120 DVMRGD
+120 DAMRSD
-126 MISALHTWGNTPH
+126 MILALHTWGDTPH
-139 VDGAAL
+139 VDGAML
-145 ESVDHQGWSVTA
+145 DSVDHQGWSVSA

-195 DALGTAQAIVD
+195 DALGTAQAIMS
-206 LAVMP
+206 LAVLP
-211 ALESCGL
+211 ALETCGL
-218 PAGAVSLVES
+218 PVGAVSLVES

-237 FSDKRISLAIARGSG
+237 FSDKRVSLAIARGSG

-278 MIAGEHAD
+278 MIAGEHAN
-286 ARWFSNVVVN
+286 AQWLSKVVVN

-315 ASVLVPLF
+315 AFELVPLF
-323 VDAMNRAANL
+323 VDAMIRAAKH
-333 REVIAVIHADS
+333 RDSIAVVHADA
-344 ASQKSMAGKAESIQ
+344 ASQQLMSEQIKSLEVLN
-358 MHDLSVDELS
+358 LSVGELS
-368 SEWEWENAPECALVI
+368 SEWEWENSPECSLVI
-383 VNDIDEAISLFNQYA
+383 VKDVDEAIALFNEYA
-398 PAFIV
+398 PSFIV
-403 SIISDNEAEL
+403 SIISDNEAEIEQ
-413 DKVWR
+413 VWR

-458 GILSGDSVFSVRYRA
+458 GILSGDSVFSVRYRV
-473 QQHDSDLH
+473 QQHDADMH

>member
-1 MNHKLKATDIVLID
+1 MLID

-42 LLHVPQDDLLV
+42 LLHVPQADLLV

-109 RGRSTTRLTLT
+109 RGRSTTRLMLT

-195 DALGTAQAIVD
+195 DALGTAQAIMD

-344 ASQKSMAGKAESIQ
+344 ASQKLMAGKAESIQ

>member
-1 MNHKLKATDIVLID
+1 MNHMLKASDIVLID
-15 GAPHQVGTEIADR
+15 GAPHPVGNEIADR
-28 YREGDLIIGISGGH
+28 YQEGDLIIGISGGH
-42 LLHVPQDDLLV
+42 LLHVPQADLLV
-53 ANRAVTQSVEAF
+53 ATRAVSQSVEAF
-65 DLLKSVASDQISQFF
+65 DLLKSVSSEQISQFF
-80 HTFAQRLKDDAIFA
+80 HAFAQNLEDDAIFA
-94 KIKKCNEDDVASAVQ
+94 KIKTCNEDDVASALQ
-109 RGRSTTRLTLT
+109 RGRSTTRLMLS
-120 DVMRGD
+120 DPMRSD
-126 MISALHTWGNTPH
+126 MISALHTWGDTPH

-195 DALGTAQAIVD
+195 DAFGTAQAIMN
-206 LAVMP
+206 LAVLP

-218 PAGAVSLVES
+218 PVGAISLVES

-237 FSDKRISLAIARGSG
+237 FSDKRVSLAIARGSG

-286 ARWFSNVVVN
+286 AQWLSKVVVN

-323 VDAMNRAANL
+323 VDAMNRAALL
-333 REVIAVIHADS
+333 RDAIAVIHADL
-344 ASQKSMAGKAESIQ
+344 ASQELMADQSRSIEVNK
-358 MHDLSVDELS
+358 LSVDELGT
-368 SEWEWENAPECALVI
+368 EWEWENAPECSLVI
-383 VNDIDEAISLFNQYA
+383 VNDVDEAIALFNRYA
-398 PAFIV
+398 PSFII
-403 SIISDNEAEL
+403 SIISENEAEL
-413 DKVWR
+413 EKVWR

-473 QQHDSDLH
+473 LQHDEDLH

>member
-42 LLHVPQDDLLV
+42 LLHVPQADLLV
-53 ANRAVTQSVEAF
+53 AKDAVSRSVEAF
-65 DLLKSVASDQISQFF
+65 ELLKSVSSEQISQFF
-80 HTFAQRLKDDAIFA
+80 HAFAQKLGDDAIFA
-94 KIKKCNEDDVASAVQ
+94 KIKACNEDDIASALQ
-109 RGRSTTRLTLT
+109 RSRSTTRLMLT
-120 DVMRGD
+120 DAMRGD
-126 MISALHTWGNTPH
+126 MISALHTWGDTPH
-139 VDGAAL
+139 VDGATL
-145 ESVDHQGWSVTA
+145 DSVDHQGWSVTA

-195 DALGTAQAIVD
+195 DALGTAQAIMN
-206 LAVMP
+206 LAVSP

-218 PAGAVSLVES
+218 PIGAVSLVES

-237 FSDKRISLAIARGSG
+237 FSDKRVSLAIARGSG
-252 EAVSQLGAVARQFG
+252 EAVSQLGAIARQFG

-286 ARWFSNVVVN
+286 AQWLSKVVVN

-315 ASVLVPLF
+315 ASELVPLF
-323 VDAMNRAANL
+323 VDAMKRAALL
-333 REVIAVIHADS
+333 RDAIAVIHADS
-344 ASQKSMAGKAESIQ
+344 ASQKLMAEQVKSIDV
-358 MHDLSVDELS
+358 HNLSVDELGT
-368 SEWEWENAPECALVI
+368 EWEWENAPECSLVI
-383 VNDIDEAISLFNQYA
+383 VNDVDEAIALFNQYA
-398 PAFIV
+398 PSFII

-413 DKVWR
+413 EKVWR

-473 QQHDSDLH
+473 LQHDADLH

>member
-1 MNHKLKATDIVLID
+1 MNHVLKATDIVLID
-15 GAPHQVGTEIADR
+15 GAPHPVGDEIADQ
-28 YREGDLIIGISGGH
+28 YREGDRIIGLSGGH
-42 LLHVPQDDLLV
+42 LLHVSHADLLV
-53 ANRAVTQSVEAF
+53 ATRAVTQSVEAF
-65 DLLKSVASDQISQFF
+65 DLLRNVTSEQISQCF
-80 HTFAQRLKDDAIFA
+80 HTFALNLEDDAIFA
-94 KIKKCNEDDVASAVQ
+94 KIKTCNDDDVASALQ
-109 RGRSTTRLTLT
+109 RGRSTTRLMLT
-120 DVMRGD
+120 DAMRGD
-126 MISALHTWGNTPH
+126 MVAALRTWGDTPH

-145 ESVDHQGWSVTA
+145 ESVDHQGWSVMAT
-157 AKSSLGVVAFVFE
+157 KSSLGVVAFVFE

-195 DALGTAQAIVD
+195 DALGTAQAIMNF
-206 LAVMP
+206 AVLP
-211 ALESCGL
+211 ALESSGL
-218 PAGAVSLVES
+218 PVGAISLVES

-237 FSDKRISLAIARGSG
+237 FSDRRVSLAIARGSG

-286 ARWFSNVVVN
+286 AQWLSKVVVN

-315 ASVLVPLF
+315 ASELVPQF
-323 VDAMNRAANL
+323 VDAMIRAAKQ
-333 REVIAVIHADS
+333 RDAIAVIHADS
-344 ASQKSMAGKAESIQ
+344 ASQKLMAEHAEEIQ
-358 MHDLSVDELS
+358 VHNLSVDELS
-368 SEWEWENAPECALVI
+368 SEWEWENAPECSLVI
-383 VNDIDEAISLFNQYA
+383 VNDVDEAIALFNRYA
-398 PAFIV
+398 PSFII
-403 SIISDNEAEL
+403 SIISENEAEL
-413 DKVWR
+413 EKVWR

-473 QQHDSDLH
+473 LQHDADLH

>member
-109 RGRSTTRLTLT
+109 RGRSTTRLMLT
-120 DVMRGD
+120 DAMRRD

-195 DALGTAQAIVD
+195 DALGTAQAIMD

-286 ARWFSNVVVN
+286 AQWFSNVVVN

-323 VDAMNRAANL
+323 VDAMNRAAKK
-333 REVIAVIHADS
+333 RDAVAAIHADV
-344 ASQKSMAGKAESIQ
+344 ASQKFIAEQIESIQ
-358 MHDLSVDELS
+358 VHDLSVDELS
-368 SEWEWENAPECALVI
+368 SEWEWENAPECSLVI
-383 VNDIDEAISLFNQYA
+383 VNDIDEAIALFNQYA
-398 PAFIV
+398 PNFIV
-403 SIISDNEAEL
+403 SIISDNEDEL
-413 DKVWR
+413 EKVWR
-418 ETNAPFVSNGMTRWV
+418 DANAPFVSNGMTRWV

-451 GRTFGRG
+451 GRTIGRG

-473 QQHDSDLH
+473 QQHDADLH

>member
-1 MNHKLKATDIVLID
+1 LNHKLMATDIVLID

-42 LLHVPQDDLLV
+42 LLHVPQADLLV
-53 ANRAVTQSVEAF
+53 AKDAVSRSVEAF
-65 DLLKSVASDQISQFF
+65 ELLKSVSSEQISQFF
-80 HTFAQRLKDDAIFA
+80 HAFAQKLEDDAIFA
-94 KIKKCNEDDVASAVQ
+94 KIKACNEDDIASALQ
-109 RGRSTTRLTLT
+109 RSRSTTRLMLT
-120 DVMRGD
+120 DAMRGD
-126 MISALHTWGNTPH
+126 MISALHTWGDTPH
-139 VDGAAL
+139 VDGATL
-145 ESVDHQGWSVTA
+145 DSVDHQGWSVTA

-195 DALGTAQAIVD
+195 DALGTAQAIMN
-206 LAVMP
+206 LAVSP

-218 PAGAVSLVES
+218 PIGAVSLVES

-237 FSDKRISLAIARGSG
+237 FSDKRVSLAIARGSG
-252 EAVSQLGAVARQFG
+252 EAVSQLGAIARQFG

-286 ARWFSNVVVN
+286 AQWLSKVVVN

-315 ASVLVPLF
+315 ASELVPLF
-323 VDAMNRAANL
+323 VDAMKRAALL
-333 REVIAVIHADS
+333 RDAIAVIHADS
-344 ASQKSMAGKAESIQ
+344 ASQKFMAEQVKSIEV
-358 MHDLSVDELS
+358 HNLSVDELGT
-368 SEWEWENAPECALVI
+368 EWEWENAPECSLVI
-383 VNDIDEAISLFNQYA
+383 VNDVDEAIALFNQYA
-398 PAFIV
+398 PSFII

-413 DKVWR
+413 EKVWR

-473 QQHDSDLH
+473 LQHDADLH

>member
-1 MNHKLKATDIVLID
+1 MNHLLKATDIVLID
-15 GAPHQVGTEIADR
+15 GAPHPVGNEIADR
-28 YREGDLIIGISGGH
+28 YQEGDLIIGISGGH
-42 LLHVPQDDLLV
+42 LLHVPQADLLV
-53 ANRAVTQSVEAF
+53 ATRAVSQSVEAF
-65 DLLKSVASDQISQFF
+65 DLLKSVSSEQISHFF
-80 HTFAQRLKDDAIFA
+80 HAFAQNLEDDAIFA
-94 KIKKCNEDDVASAVQ
+94 KIKTCNEDDVASALQ
-109 RGRSTTRLTLT
+109 RGRSTTRLMLS
-120 DVMRGD
+120 DPMRSD
-126 MISALHTWGNTPH
+126 MISALHTWGDTPH

-195 DALGTAQAIVD
+195 DAFGTAQSIMN
-206 LAVMP
+206 LAVLP

-218 PAGAVSLVES
+218 PVGAISLVES

-237 FSDKRISLAIARGSG
+237 FSDKRVSLAIARGSG

-286 ARWFSNVVVN
+286 AQWLSKVVVN

-303 NTLNVCCIVRSR
+303 NTLNVCCIARSR
-315 ASVLVPLF
+315 ASELVPLF
-323 VDAMNRAANL
+323 VDAMNRAALL
-333 REVIAVIHADS
+333 RDAIAVIHADS
-344 ASQKSMAGKAESIQ
+344 ASQELMANQIRSIEV
-358 MHDLSVDELS
+358 HNLSVDELGT
-368 SEWEWENAPECALVI
+368 EWEWENAPECSLVI
-383 VNDIDEAISLFNQYA
+383 VNDVDEAIALFNRYA
-398 PAFIV
+398 PSFII
-403 SIISDNEAEL
+403 SIISENEAEL
-413 DKVWR
+413 EKVWR

-473 QQHDSDLH
+473 LQHDADLH